1 MKKHKEVKTSAQYER
16 EKLDERREQVLAKGR
31 KFKYPLQYAK
41 HRLVI
46 NTIIISVVVLI
57 LAVAAGWFALYKTQ
71 DTGDIIYRI
80 TQVLPVPVARVEDEN
95 VRYSDYLMIYR
106 SSMTTVQQ
114 QSGQLGDDA
123 DAETVKTEYKRS
135 ALNNA
140 EDYTYALKTARELNI
155 NVSSEEVDAAF
166 ENHRKVGGTERSEE
180 SFLKIL
186 QDNFGLTKSEYQ
198 RMLYLSLIKSKVM
211 EKIDNNAQSTAKKIE
226 TLLAENGGDLRN
238 VAETLGEA
246 VQYEETGGL
255 VDAMNIDGGRAT
267 AAKNLQDNEISP
279 RFISNN
285 GDGYYFV
292 KLISKTDTQVNYASL
307 KVPFTEFSEKMKS
320 LRSSDKIKEFI
331 ELEKKP
337 EQKTD

>member
-1 MKKHKEVKTSAQYER
+1 MKKHEDIKTKAEQER
-16 EKLDERREQVLAKGR
+16 EKLEERREQVLAKGR

-46 NTIIISVVVLI
+46 NTIIISVVALI
-57 LAVAAGWFALYKTQ
+57 LAVTAGWFALYQAQ

-80 TQVLPVPVARVEDEN
+80 TQVLPLPVAKIDGEN
-95 VRYSDYLMIYR
+95 VRYSDYLMVYR

-123 DAETVKTEYKRS
+123 DAATIKNEYKRS
-135 ALNNA
+135 ALTNA
-140 EDYTYALKTARELNI
+140 EDYTYAMKLARELNI
-155 NVSSEEVDAAF
+155 TVSEEDVNKTF

-186 QDNFGLTKSEYQ
+186 QDNFGMTKSEYQ
-198 RMLYLSLIKSKVM
+198 HMLYLSLIKSKVM
-211 EKIDNNAQSTAKKIE
+211 EKIDEKAQSTAGKIDA
-226 TLLAENGGDLRN
+226 LLVERAGDFASIAESLGD
-238 VAETLGEA
+238 A

-267 AAKNLQDNEISP
+267 MAMSLSEGEISQ

-285 GDGYYFV
+285 GDGYYYV
-292 KLISKTDTQVNYASL
+292 KLISKNETQVNYVSL
-307 KVPFTEFSEKMKS
+307 KVPFTELDAKTKA
-320 LRSSDKIKEFI
+320 LRESNKVEELIKI
-331 ELEKKP
+331 
-337 EQKTD
+337 EQK